1 LKILKKDKL
10 KVIFD
15 CDTGL
20 DDAIAIA
27 TLVNIKELE
36 IRGICTVAGNVEGH
50 KTTRN
55 TLDVLG
61 YLQRDIKVYMGESK
75 PLERELEVAYDFHG
89 ESGIGDIVLKK
100 SNKEAEKTS
109 AIEFMYREIM
119 DNKGEI
125 HLVATGPGTNVAKLL
140 LEYPETKEH
149 IGSITFMGGAIVGGN
164 VSPHAEFNVF
174 CDPEATKVIVESGC
188 NVTMVGLDATMKAKL
203 YREDM
208 EFLKECNSI
217 EAKLVEEFYE
227 GMLNVRGNMGF
238 DFAVFHDS
246 IALITLVKE
255 DLFIFKNYRLSVD
268 LGEERLG
275 KTYEVSEGKPV
286 RVAMDFDKEGFKEY
300 MKEIFAK

>member
-1 LKILKKDKL
+1 MLKDKL

-27 TLVNIKELE
+27 TLVNMKE
-36 IRGICTVAGNVEGH
+36 IDTRGICAVAGNVELH
-50 KTTRN
+50 KTVRN
-55 TLDVLG
+55 TLDVLE
-61 YLQRDIKVYMGESK
+61 YLQKDIKVYMGESK

-89 ESGIGDIVLKK
+89 ESGIGHIVLDK
-100 SNKEAEKTS
+100 SNKEVEEID

-125 HLVATGPGTNVAKLL
+125 HLVATGPGTNVARLL
-140 LEYPETKEH
+140 LKYPEAKEY
-149 IGSITFMGGAIVGGN
+149 IGSITFMGGAMVGGN

-188 NVTMVGLDATMKAKL
+188 KVTMVGLDATMKAKL

-208 EFLKECNSI
+208 DFLKECKSI
-217 EAKLVEEFYE
+217 GAKLVEEFYE
-227 GMLNVRGNMGF
+227 GMLSVRGNMGF

-246 IALITLVKE
+246 IALITLVRE
-255 DLFIFKNYRLSVD
+255 DLFTFKDYKLSVD
-268 LGEERLG
+268 LSEERLG
-275 KTYEVSEGKPV
+275 KTYEVPDGKVV

-300 MKEIFAK
+300 MKEIFEK